1 VVQNV
6 WTKLLIAS
14 DRNPYDRSRARFRTY
29 LYTITV
35 NALRDWFRGERTH
48 AEGRREMPDADGPW
62 TPSESDEDE
71 WNDAYKRAI
80 LKSVLDEVRGELLMS
95 NPEKWES
102 FARCALGGE
111 SAREVAADLGIS
123 VDAVYQHVSRVRKD
137 VTDRVL
143 AQYEEDLA
151 E

>member
-1 VVQNV
+1 
-6 WTKLLIAS
+6 
-14 DRNPYDRSRARFRTY
+14 
-29 LYTITV
+29 
-35 NALRDWFRGERTH
+35 
-48 AEGRREMPDADGPW
+48 MPDADGPW